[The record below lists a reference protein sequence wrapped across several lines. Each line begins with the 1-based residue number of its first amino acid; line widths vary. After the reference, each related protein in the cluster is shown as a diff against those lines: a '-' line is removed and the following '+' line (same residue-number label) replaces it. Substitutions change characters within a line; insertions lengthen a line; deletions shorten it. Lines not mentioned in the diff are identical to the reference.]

1 MLIERCTAASHHG
14 WLELRETLWPQARDV
29 HLAEMELMATNPQRF
44 AAFVAYA
51 GTNEPLGLAEAAIR
65 TDYVNGALSSPVGFL
80 EGLYVV
86 PHARRRGVARAL
98 VAEVGRWTRD
108 CGCNELASDT
118 ALANAASHAV
128 HRSLGFEETARVVFF
143 RKLV

>member
-1 MLIERCTAASHHG
+1 
-14 WLELRETLWPQARDV
+14 
-29 HLAEMELMATNPQRF
+29 MELMATNPQRF

-98 VAEVGRWTRD
+98 GAGVGRWTRA
-108 CGCNELASDT
+108 GGYNELASDT
-118 ALANAASHAV
+118 ALAWAAMRAV
-128 HRSLGFEETARVVFF
+128 HRELGIGETGRG
-143 RKLV
+143 